1 MKCGLQGIM
10 PCQAHVVQLLS
21 VGCTHFHILD
31 LVKQLVSYVAIC
43 VNVSGWLIYIVTY
56 LD

>member
-21 VGCTHFHILD
+21 VGCTHFHIRD
-31 LVKQLVSYVAIC
+31 LVEQLVSYVAIC
-43 VNVSGWLIYIVTY
+43 VNVSG
-56 LD
+56 